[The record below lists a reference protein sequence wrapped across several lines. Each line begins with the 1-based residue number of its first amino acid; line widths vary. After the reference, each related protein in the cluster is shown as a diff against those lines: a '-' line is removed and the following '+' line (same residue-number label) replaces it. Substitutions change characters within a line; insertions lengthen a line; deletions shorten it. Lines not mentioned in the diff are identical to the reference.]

1 MEQLIYNI
9 INAFDVTY
17 MGTVVFSTW
26 IVLKKIMNNPTSD
39 EKLII
44 SIISGIIFA
53 IIWLYLLNTKLE
65 TILLSF
71 FSSIVF
77 YEWIVKRIMRKLNIT
92 YEDKSLK
99 IK

>member
-1 MEQLIYNI
+1 MEQLIYSI
-9 INAFDVTY
+9 INAFDIAY

>member
-1 MEQLIYNI
+1 MEQLIYSI
-9 INAFDVTY
+9 INAFDITY